1 MDPHLNLAAVR
12 ARRPYEHRCVSTR
25 LRRRPRGLAAAS
37 CIPTGTARLLDAAIG
52 EMR

>member
-1 MDPHLNLAAVR
+1 MVTHLNHQAPQPPPLAGVR
-12 ARRPYEHRCVSTR
+12 
-25 LRRRPRGLAAAS
+25 S